1 MVGLCGVGGILSM
14 RLSVSLKTWS
24 FSFFSLGGFMAKAPS
39 EIRLALK
46 PAHLHAIGLVAAQW
60 SSLEINVLFAI
71 SIIGKI
77 HLAKVFAIAPFSD
90 LPSWLMMLRRLIDH
104 AEDKWKEPLLIDIS
118 NKIEKLRKKRNSVV
132 HAAWSFPGEKLSNLL
147 DPQMPR
153 EVASGT
159 GIPKRGLKSVIAV
172 EMTPKQIRAIAKE
185 IEEVQQELREW
196 MAVIPTKRQRLLFAQ
211 ALRDHQSPLTMPDM
225 PQTQHLPSLGLFGLL
240 SDQTKT

>member
-1 MVGLCGVGGILSM
+1 
-14 RLSVSLKTWS
+14 
-24 FSFFSLGGFMAKAPS
+24 MAKAPS

-60 SSLEINVLFAI
+60 SSLEINVLLAI

-77 HLAKVFAIAPFSD
+77 HIAKVFAIAPFSD

-132 HAAWSFPGEKLSNLL
+132 HAAWSFPTEKLSNLL
-147 DPQMPR
+147 DPSMPR
-153 EVASGT
+153 ELASGI
-159 GIPKRGLKSVIAV
+159 GVPKRGLKSMIAV

-185 IEEVQQELREW
+185 IEVVQQEFRDW

-211 ALRDHQSPLTMPDM
+211 ALKDHRSPLTMPDM
-225 PQTQHLPSLGLFGLL
+225 PQTQHLPSLGLLGPL
-240 SDQTKT
+240 SDQTKKK